1 VDWISNFHF
10 IRPWWLLALLPIAWL
25 LWRLR
30 SVNDETSQWQQSV
43 DPELLAHLLIGNDDN
58 SRQMLWHALLALAW
72 LLCVVTLAGPSWE
85 RKDTPTYRNVNEQ
98 VLVIDLSRSMDA
110 KDIQPSR
117 LVRVRQKVEDIL
129 SKSYE
134 TENAVVIFAASPFV
148 VSPLTNDAETIRS
161 MLPAIETG
169 IMPAQGS
176 RIGDGI
182 RKAHDLLKSV
192 KSKDGRILL
201 FTDSA
206 VDGDTFLAA
215 EEVAAAG
222 ISLSVIGVG
231 SAEGAPIPIPRG
243 GFIKD
248 LSGNIV
254 VARLDESALG
264 ELAKVGG
271 GKYRRITT
279 DESDINS
286 LLKLP
291 ARENPDDD
299 ENTESSQQSIE
310 AWLDRGPWLALLLLP
325 FVAMSFRRGWL

>member
-1 VDWISNFHF
+1 MDWISNFHF

-58 SRQMLWHALLALAW
+58 SRQVLWHALLALAW

-110 KDIQPSR
+110 EDIQPSR

-222 ISLSVIGVG
+222 IGLSVIGVG
-231 SAEGAPIPIPRG
+231 SAVGAPIPIPRG

>member
-1 VDWISNFHF
+1 MDWISNFHF

-58 SRQMLWHALLALAW
+58 SRQVLWHALLALAW

-271 GKYRRITT
+271 GKYRRITA

-310 AWLDRGPWLALLLLP
+310 AWLDRGPWLALLLFCLLYTSP
-325 FVAMSFRRGWL
+325 SPRD

>member
-1 VDWISNFHF
+1 MDWISNFHF

-58 SRQMLWHALLALAW
+58 SRQVLWHALLALAW

>member
-1 VDWISNFHF
+1 MDWISNFHF

-58 SRQMLWHALLALAW
+58 SRQVLWHALLALAW

-110 KDIQPSR
+110 EDIQPSR

-222 ISLSVIGVG
+222 IGLSVIGVG

>member
-1 VDWISNFHF
+1 MDWISDFHF

-58 SRQMLWHALLALAW
+58 SRQVLWHALLALAW

>member
-58 SRQMLWHALLALAW
+58 SRQVLWHALLALAW

>member
-1 VDWISNFHF
+1 MDWISNFHF

-299 ENTESSQQSIE
+299 ENTESSQQSID

>member
-1 VDWISNFHF
+1 
-10 IRPWWLLALLPIAWL
+10 
-25 LWRLR
+25 
-30 SVNDETSQWQQSV
+30 
-43 DPELLAHLLIGNDDN
+43 
-58 SRQMLWHALLALAW
+58 M
-72 LLCVVTLAGPSWE
+72 
-85 RKDTPTYRNVNEQ
+85 NEQ

-192 KSKDGRILL
+192 KSKDGCILL

>member
-1 VDWISNFHF
+1 MDWISNFHF

-58 SRQMLWHALLALAW
+58 SRQVLWHALLALAW

-279 DESDINS
+279 GESDINS

>member
-1 VDWISNFHF
+1 MDWISNFHF

-58 SRQMLWHALLALAW
+58 SRQVLWHALLALAW

-325 FVAMSFRRGWL
+325 IVAMSFRRGWL

>member
-1 VDWISNFHF
+1 MDWISNFHF

-58 SRQMLWHALLALAW
+58 SRQVLWHALLALAW

-264 ELAKVGG
+264 ELAKLGG

>member
-1 VDWISNFHF
+1 MDWISNFHF

-43 DPELLAHLLIGNDDN
+43 DPELLAHLLIGNDDD
-58 SRQMLWHALLALAW
+58 SRQVLWHALLALAW

>member
-1 VDWISNFHF
+1 MDWISNFHF

-30 SVNDETSQWQQSV
+30 SVNDEASQWQQSV

-58 SRQMLWHALLALAW
+58 SRQVLWHALLALAW

-110 KDIQPSR
+110 EDIQPSR